1 MKIFLYNHTFVL
13 IVLRT
18 NLDDFFVSYQLNSFI
33 NKPKDMPAIYS
44 RLHQNILDKFSE
56 AGIEIMSPDTWLKGM
71 IINQQFQKN
80 KT

>member
-1 MKIFLYNHTFVL
+1 
-13 IVLRT
+13 
-18 NLDDFFVSYQLNSFI
+18 
-33 NKPKDMPAIYS
+33 MPAIYS